1 MTDIRALIISPTR
14 ELAEQIAT
22 EARKLTKRTSVV
34 VQTAVGGTQKRS
46 MLQDLQRYGCHI
58 LVGTPG
64 RLHDIL
70 SDPSTGVSA
79 PKLSSFVLDEADRLL
94 DDGFWPDT
102 ERIMGL
108 LPNRQKQP
116 RQTLMFSATIPR
128 EVIHIVRKTLQP
140 GFQFVK
146 TVKDDEEPTHNRVPQ
161 NIVNARGLENLLPAL
176 YELCLKAGKSRQG
189 GENPFKAIVYFN
201 ATAMVSYASSTFRF
215 LRSVDR
221 QNWMQDTDV
230 YEIHAK
236 LTQEQRTRAA
246 DYFKRSKSA
255 ILFSS
260 DVTARGMDF
269 PNVTH
274 VIQVGVPSN
283 RETYIHRIGR
293 TARAGKEGQGWLILT
308 DMEMSEARDRLHD
321 LPLSEASLETARID
335 MRKEAQL
342 PENTS
347 TVLDSIDR
355 AVKMVNREIKVRVYR
370 ACLGIYGWA
379 RDKQSV
385 VDKLNDLIK
394 YSWGWDSP
402 PSMSPAIMSKLGYG
416 RVTGVNTSSDRDF
429 DRDGDDSRG
438 GFRGQSRYGQSSSFS
453 RGSSRGS
460 SDRSSPREFN
470 RGSGRGPYPDFNRRG
485 KVANWDRDDRRGGR
499 DDRRGERDDHRGGRD
514 DSDGGFGRGRSR
526 ERRMEY

>member
-22 EARKLTKRTSVV
+22 EARKLTRRTSVV
-34 VQTAVGGTQKRS
+34 VQAAVGGTQKRA
-46 MLQDLQRYGCHI
+46 MLQDLQRFGCHI

-70 SDPSTGVSA
+70 SDRSTGVSA
-79 PKLSSFVLDEADRLL
+79 PSLNSLVLDEADRLL
-94 DDGFWPDT
+94 DDGFWPDI

-108 LPNRQKQP
+108 LPNQQQQP

-161 NIVNARGLENLLPAL
+161 NVVIVRGLENLLPTL
-176 YELCLKAGKSRQG
+176 YELCLKADRSRQG
-189 GENPFKAIVYFN
+189 EGNPLKAIVYFN

-215 LRSVDR
+215 LRGVDR
-221 QNWMQDTDV
+221 QNWMQNTEV

-246 DYFKRSKSA
+246 EYFKKSTSA

-274 VIQVGVPSN
+274 VIQVGVPST

-308 DMEMSEARDRLHD
+308 DMEMREARDRLHS
-321 LPLSEASLETARID
+321 LPLSEASLETARVD
-335 MRKEAQL
+335 MTKEAQL

-347 TVLDSIDR
+347 TILDSIDR
-355 AVKMVNREIKVRVYR
+355 AVKMVNREVKVKVYR
-370 ACLGIYGWA
+370 ACLGVFGWA

-402 PSMSPAIMSKLGYG
+402 PSMSPSIMTKLGYG
-416 RVTGVNTSSDRDF
+416 KVTGVNTSGDRDF
-429 DRDGDDSRG
+429 NDDGADSRG
-438 GFRGQSRYGQSSSFS
+438 EYRSQSRYGQDSNFS
-453 RGSSRGS
+453 RGSSRYS
-460 SDRSSPREFN
+460 SDRPSPRGFN
-470 RGSGRGPYPDFNRRG
+470 RGSGKKPYPDFNRRG
-485 KVANWDRDDRRGGR
+485 KTANWDRVD
-499 DDRRGERDDHRGGRD
+499 RGERRGGRD
-514 DSDGGFGRGRSR
+514 DSDGGYGRRSSR
-526 ERRMEY
+526 ESRTEY